1 MKIHFLK
8 DDALTALKSNITAN
22 ASKYR
27 QPTNEWIYDYFQG
40 ENPFGEFKLEV
51 EDFSLVYS
59 SDKDVGKTDVQNA
72 ITMYSAMKTIS
83 DTQATDERLW
93 SGLCHGEFWDY
104 VSKRWNAQSSV
115 SLKKEDILT
124 HYFFAHNKKR
134 SLITNTLSKLWWL
147 GRLTYD
153 DNNRPDPFELTHYFE
168 NDFST
173 KTLVIFSNNFMSNK
187 KVAIGVLSALS
198 ELEKENFSLNKRLK
212 RDVYYEATKYLNVL
226 GGTVI
231 LDMLSPKEIKEKV
244 INYLKALNR

>member
-8 DDALTALKSNITAN
+8 DDALTALKTNLAAN
-22 ASKYR
+22 TNNYR

-51 EDFSLVYS
+51 EDFSLVCS
-59 SDKDVGKTDVQNA
+59 SDKDVGKADVQNA
-72 ITMYSAMKTIS
+72 ITLYSAMKNIS

-104 VSKRWNAQSSV
+104 LGKRWNAQSSV
-115 SLKKEDILT
+115 SLKKEDLLV

-153 DNNRPDPFELTHYFE
+153 NNRPDPFELTHYFE

-173 KTLVIFSNNFMSNK
+173 KTLMIFSSNFMSNK
-187 KVAIGVLSALS
+187 SIAIGLLSALS
-198 ELEKENFSLNKRLK
+198 DLEKENFSFSDRSK
-212 RDVYYEATKYLNVL
+212 RDVFYEAVRYLNIL

-231 LDMLSPKEIKEKV
+231 LDMLSPEEIKAKV
-244 INYLKALNR
+244 INHLKTLNN

>member
-22 ASKYR
+22 ISNYR
-27 QPTNEWIYDYFQG
+27 QPTNDWLYDYFQG

-51 EDFSLVYS
+51 EDFSLVCS
-59 SDKDVGKTDVQNA
+59 SDKDVGKADVQNA
-72 ITMYSAMKTIS
+72 ITLYSAMKNIS
-83 DTQATDERLW
+83 DTQATDERFW
-93 SGLCHGEFWDY
+93 AGLCHGEFWDY
-104 VSKRWNAQSSV
+104 LSKRWNAQSSV
-115 SLKKEDILT
+115 SLKKEDILV

-153 DNNRPDPFELTHYFE
+153 KTRADPFELTHYFE

-173 KTLVIFSNNFMSNK
+173 KTLVIFSSNFMSNK
-187 KVAIGVLSALS
+187 NIAIGLLSALFD
-198 ELEKENFSLNKRLK
+198 LEKEDFKLNKRLK
-212 RDVYYEATKYLNVL
+212 RDIYYEATKYLNIL

-231 LDMLSPKEIKEKV
+231 LDMLTSEEIKEKV
-244 INYLKALNR
+244 INHLKASNK